1 MAGSEATDVRGLR
14 GVLKELITK
23 VTTLRGL
30 L

>member
-1 MAGSEATDVRGLR
+1 MAQELVDVRGLR
-14 GVLKELITK
+14 GVLKELIAK